1 MEISEA
7 DEISDENF
15 LVGLLNSLNQA
26 GFEIFGFDMHKSTGL
41 LRTERRDAL
50 ALDRGSI
57 PGRVQLLED
66 EETAVKEGTGFR
78 GTLAN
83 PLQSEAEQN
92 LPLTSDNVQGDN
104 SLFVPPLNN
113 EDPDLNLD
121 FLGQGE

>member
-1 MEISEA
+1 M
-7 DEISDENF
+7 
-15 LVGLLNSLNQA
+15 
-26 GFEIFGFDMHKSTGL
+26 
-41 LRTERRDAL
+41 
-50 ALDRGSI
+50 
-57 PGRVQLLED
+57 QLLED